1 MVDEMAGECTK
12 KTSVI
17 PKSYVAEEDYT
28 IQRSELFLC
37 EKQEMQSRPGSH
49 HLSMKSICM

>member
-17 PKSYVAEEDYT
+17 PESYVTEEDYT

-37 EKQEMQSRPGSH
+37 EKQEM
-49 HLSMKSICM
+49 